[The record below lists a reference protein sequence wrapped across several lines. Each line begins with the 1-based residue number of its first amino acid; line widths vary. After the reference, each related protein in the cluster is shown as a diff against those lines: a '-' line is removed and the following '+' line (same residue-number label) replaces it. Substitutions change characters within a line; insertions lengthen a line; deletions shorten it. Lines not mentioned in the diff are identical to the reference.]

1 MLVKN
6 REAGLLEVLN
16 VCHFL
21 TVVLALLCVDVGTY
35 VWWLVLMCGCCNI
48 GTVILVRFQW
58 LKL

>member
-1 MLVKN
+1 M
-6 REAGLLEVLN
+6 LN